1 MEVPLVVFVNTKS
14 GGLQGTKLI
23 EKFKKCIPPENVFDL
38 SRDGPLPGLQKY
50 GGQRFR
56 IIVCG
61 GDGSVGWVLTEIE
74 KLKLA
79 REMTPPVAI
88 LPIGTGNDLSRVLKW
103 GGTHK
108 GTKLKNFISKIEKAC
123 VVLLDKW
130 QLNYTSDVQIPHEHH
145 SMHNYFSIG
154 ADASIALQ
162 FHEMR
167 LAHPEKFSSRTQNL
181 AWYVRLGLQNFSSDL
196 LSPYVSVE
204 INETKVAL
212 PENTRCLV
220 VLNVPSYSG
229 GGNPWGTKKSRGKR
243 YTSPTIDDGL
253 LEVVAVNGPLQLVGI
268 HANIIRGK
276 RLGQG
281 DQIKITM
288 TKALPAQVDGEPWT
302 QPPSIINIQLAGK
315 SHMLANSLPT
325 AASSSANASNAAP
338 SEASSLPATSLLRQ
352 PSVYGINRTMSRSL
366 VRTRSSSAPMAHTPS
381 PIKYG
386 PIAPTKRRKG
396 RLYCEGCNLE
406 FYLPYMLVNHMNSGL
421 CANGSAKTENVVK
434 LSGTPP
440 ATLSVQLGDGAS
452 TTDATSSHD
461 SDDEGGIWRTQSAEV
476 SGLKIH
482 IKDSAEGPWT
492 KAVEQAPV
500 AASPASP
507 RNDAPPASPR
517 NDPPPPASPRNDA
530 PPPASPRDNVPP
542 ASPRDALST
551 SAHIPSPTTSEPAP
565 HEPSP
570 SSSLDDTPAPTPS
583 PTLEPEHT
591 TPADDTT
598 THPVHDESTTPP
610 TTTEGEEEEE
620 RVHESGS
627 PSASQNFPPTHEE
640 EDAAEGQAER
650 S

>member
-1 MEVPLVVFVNTKS
+1 MDVPLVVFVNTKS

-38 SRDGPLPGLQKY
+38 SREGPLPGLQKY
-50 GGQRFR
+50 GGRRFR

-74 KLKLA
+74 KLKLSK
-79 REMTPPVAI
+79 EMTPPVAI

-103 GGTHK
+103 GGSHK
-108 GTKLKNFISKIEKAC
+108 GTKLKNFIAKIEKAC

-130 QLNYTSDVQIPHEHH
+130 QLSYTSDVQLPHEHH
-145 SMHNYFSIG
+145 SMHNYFSVG

-196 LSPYVSVE
+196 LSPYVTVE
-204 INETKVAL
+204 INGSKVAL
-212 PENTRCLV
+212 PENTRCVV
-220 VLNVPSYSG
+220 VLNLPSYSG
-229 GGNPWGTKKSRGKR
+229 GGNPWGTKKSRGKT
-243 YTSPTIDDGL
+243 YVSPTIDDGL

-281 DQIKITM
+281 NEVKITM
-288 TKALPAQVDGEPWT
+288 TKALPAQVDGEPWS

-325 AASSSANASNAAP
+325 TSSSNPGAIGNPA
-338 SEASSLPATSLLRQ
+338 ESSLPATSLLRQ

-421 CANGSAKTENVVK
+421 CTSGSTKSENVVK
-434 LSGTPP
+434 LSSTPP

-461 SDDEGGIWRTQSAEV
+461 SDDEGGGIWRTQSAEV
-476 SGLKIH
+476 SGLKLQH
-482 IKDSAEGPWT
+482 HKDSSEGPWT
-492 KAVEQAPV
+492 TAVEQAPV
-500 AASPASP
+500 EAQPASP
-507 RNDAPPASPR
+507 RNDAPASPH
-517 NDPPPPASPRNDA
+517 DAAPSHNDA
-530 PPPASPRDNVPP
+530 SLPPHNDTPAPPHDDASAPPHDDAP
-542 ASPRDALST
+542 ASPRDALPISEQT
-551 SAHIPSPTTSEPAP
+551 SSPSTSEPAP
-565 HEPSP
+565 AHEPSP
-570 SSSLDDTPAPTPS
+570 QLDATPVPT
-583 PTLEPEHT
+583 EPEHT
-591 TPADDTT
+591 PEDDT
-598 THPVHDESTTPP
+598 THPVHEPTTIPN
-610 TTTEGEEEEE
+610 TTEGEEEQ
-620 RVHESGS
+620 VHESGS
-627 PSASQNFPPTHEE
+627 PSTSQNFPPTHEE
-640 EDAAEGQAER
+640 EGTAAEEQAEH